1 VKTLQFVFG
10 EVKQMTSILT
20 EKQMAAIRGFEIPKA
35 ETEGLTMCQHCFL
48 SELPGVIFGIV
59 TVVWIIGTLGLLN
72 R

>member
-20 EKQMAAIRGFEIPKA
+20 EKQMAAIRGFEIPDVDK
-35 ETEGLTMCQHCFL
+35 EVLTMCEHCFL

>member
-1 VKTLQFVFG
+1 VETLQFVFA

-20 EKQMAAIRGFEIPKA
+20 EKQMAAIRGFEIPDV
-35 ETEGLTMCQHCFL
+35 ETEGLTMCEHCFL

>member
-1 VKTLQFVFG
+1 
-10 EVKQMTSILT
+10 
-20 EKQMAAIRGFEIPKA
+20 MAAIRGFDIPGRD
-35 ETEGLTMCQHCFL
+35 TEVLTMCQHCFL

>member
-1 VKTLQFVFG
+1 
-10 EVKQMTSILT
+10 MTSILT
-20 EKQMAAIRGFEIPKA
+20 EKQMAAIRGFEMPV

-48 SELPGVIFGIV
+48 SELPGLIFGIV

>member
-1 VKTLQFVFG
+1 
-10 EVKQMTSILT
+10 
-20 EKQMAAIRGFEIPKA
+20 MAAIRGFGIPDVD
-35 ETEGLTMCQHCFL
+35 TEVLTMCEHCFL

>member
-1 VKTLQFVFG
+1 
-10 EVKQMTSILT
+10 
-20 EKQMAAIRGFEIPKA
+20 MAAIRGFEIPGRD
-35 ETEGLTMCQHCFL
+35 TEGLTMCQHCFL

>member
-20 EKQMAAIRGFEIPKA
+20 EKQMAAIRGFEIPGVD
-35 ETEGLTMCQHCFL
+35 TEVLTMCEHCFL

-59 TVVWIIGTLGLLN
+59 TIVWIIGTLGLLN